1 MSPYA
6 ASKVAVDFLAVQA
19 HLGWG
24 LDVIRVRPF
33 NHLGVGQSDRFV
45 APALARR
52 IARNELSGGRLV
64 PVGNL
69 STRRDF
75 TDVRDVARA
84 YRLVMESET
93 RAPST
98 TSAAVG
104 TSPSRRSPTSSSRWR
119 PARCS

>member
-1 MSPYA
+1 M
-6 ASKVAVDFLAVQA
+6 
-19 HLGWG
+19 
-24 LDVIRVRPF
+24 
-33 NHLGVGQSDRFV
+33 GQSDRFV

-84 YRLVMESET
+84 YRLVMESGDAGAVYNVCSGRDVSVQEIADQLLSLAT
-93 RAPST
+93 REMQLTP
-98 TSAAVG
+98 
-104 TSPSRRSPTSSSRWR
+104 SPSCTVRSTRPSSGATT
-119 PARCS
+119 PACGR

>member
-1 MSPYA
+1 M
-6 ASKVAVDFLAVQA
+6 DFLAVQA
-19 HLGWG
+19 HPGLGPRRHPG
-24 LDVIRVRPF
+24 RPF

-75 TDVRDVARA
+75 TDM
-84 YRLVMESET
+84 L
-93 RAPST
+93 
-98 TSAAVG
+98 TSL
-104 TSPSRRSPTSSSRWR
+104 RPTGW
-119 PARCS
+119 